1 MKEFN
6 LSRLRSGLHITE
18 AEREE
23 GIILKIDK
31 EVFEKS
37 VFNREN
43 CFVVRIMM
51 VDEGYEEK
59 EPEDTR
65 PVIPGHPN
73 CRVGD
78 CFGCQVADCAIH
90 QGYEEMP

>member
-1 MKEFN
+1 MKEFK
-6 LSRLRSGLHITE
+6 LSRLCSGVRITE

-31 EVFEKS
+31 EVFEKT
-37 VFNREN
+37 FAYDNG
-43 CFVVRIMM
+43 CFLVTIKLVE
-51 VDEGYEEK
+51 EGYVEK

>member
-1 MKEFN
+1 MKEFK
-6 LSRLRSGLHITE
+6 LSNVRSVLRITDT
-18 AEREE
+18 EREE

-31 EVFEKS
+31 DVFEKS
-37 VFNREN
+37 FFNP
-43 CFVVRIMM
+43 
-51 VDEGYEEK
+51 EGYVDISLQLVEEGFVEK

-65 PVIPGHPN
+65 PTIPGHPN
-73 CRVGD
+73 CHVGE